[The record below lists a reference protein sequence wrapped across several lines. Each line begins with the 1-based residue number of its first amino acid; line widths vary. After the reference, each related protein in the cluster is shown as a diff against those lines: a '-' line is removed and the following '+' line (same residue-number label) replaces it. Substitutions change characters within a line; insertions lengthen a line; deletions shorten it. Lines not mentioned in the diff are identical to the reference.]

1 MAGQVDN
8 KKYLAIKWKIM
19 NNKTF
24 EITIDLNQKQ
34 NLPAFIVGFVGKQNN
49 NSNNNSNDNKG
60 NKRKQT

>member
-49 NSNNNSNDNKG
+49 NNNSNNDNKG